1 MCFSVP
7 GQPYLEDPYPNICF
21 QAFLTTLQSPKS
33 SDMDDITFCMVGGA
47 TTDFVP
53 VIDVCRSSRT
63 EAVTE
68 EYNLVAE
75 FALSRDNRPTWN
87 VYNLERW
94 TLSLSGLNYKT
105 VSVYFVLQF

>member
-1 MCFSVP
+1 
-7 GQPYLEDPYPNICF
+7 
-21 QAFLTTLQSPKS
+21 
-33 SDMDDITFCMVGGA
+33 MDDITFCMVGGA
-47 TTDFVP
+47 TTDFVH
-53 VIDVCRSSRT
+53 VIDVSRSSRT

-68 EYNLVAE
+68 DYNLVAE